1 MIPETRYAR
10 APSGDYIAYQVL
22 GNGPVDVLM
31 ARDGTYA
38 IEHVWDELRL
48 AYFHQRLASWSRVV
62 LFDIRGFGSSDSYG
76 VLSKPVPETWVD
88 DTSAVLDAIGSERA
102 VLFGWSH
109 GGQYALMFAATYPE
123 RCRALVLVNA
133 FARLLRDREYPAGLP
148 IDLRQRRLEIAI
160 EGWGNGGFL
169 PAWAPS
175 AAGDESFRE
184 WFSRAQR
191 ASSGPGTFAAVYDG
205 LLDRDVRA
213 VLSAIS
219 VPTLVMHRRDDRYA
233 PVAHG
238 RYLAEH
244 IDGAKYVELPGA
256 DHLEFV
262 GEVDPMLDEIQ
273 HFVAGLAGPQR
284 AERVLATVLFTDLV
298 GSTARAAELGDAG
311 WREVL
316 DAHDALARRVMTEH
330 RGRLVDTNGDGIV
343 AIFDGP
349 ARAILAAADF
359 VRATSAELD
368 VDSRAG
374 LHTGEIELRGDGI
387 AGIGVHIA
395 ARIGAL
401 AGDKEILVSRTVKDL
416 AAGSGIVFAD
426 RGVHALK
433 GVPDE
438 VQLFAAL
445 ASS

>member
-1 MIPETRYAR
+1 
-10 APSGDYIAYQVL
+10 
-22 GNGPVDVLM
+22 
-31 ARDGTYA
+31 
-38 IEHVWDELRL
+38 
-48 AYFHQRLASWSRVV
+48 V
-62 LFDIRGFGSSDSYG
+62 LFDIRGFGASDSYG
-76 VLSKPVPETWVD
+76 VTSKPVLETWVD
-88 DTSAVLDAIGSERA
+88 DAGAVLDAIDSEQA
-102 VLFGWSH
+102 VVYGWSH

-123 RCRALVLVNA
+123 RCRALILVNA

-148 IDLRQRRLEIAI
+148 VHLRQKRLEIAI

-175 AAGDESFRE
+175 TTDDASFRE

-219 VPTLVMHRRDDRYA
+219 VPTLVIHRGGDLYA
-233 PVAHG
+233 PVGHG

-244 IDGAKYVELPGA
+244 IDGARYLELPGS

-273 HFVAGLAGPQR
+273 EFVSGLGGAQPV
-284 AERVLATVLFTDLV
+284 ERVLATVLFTDLV
-298 GSTARAAELGDAG
+298 DSTARAAALGDAR
-311 WREVL
+311 WRHLL
-316 DAHDALARRVMTEH
+316 DEHDALGQRVFAEH
-330 RGRLVDTNGDGIV
+330 RGRLVDTTGDGFV

-349 ARAILAAADF
+349 ARAILAAIDF
-359 VRATSAELD
+359 LRATSNDLG

-374 LHTGEIELRGDGI
+374 LHTGEIELRGRGI
-387 AGIGVHIA
+387 AGIGVHVA
-395 ARIGAL
+395 ARVAAL
-401 AGDKEILVSRTVKDL
+401 AGRNEVLVSRTVKDL

-426 RGVHALK
+426 RGAHSLK

-438 VQLFAAL
+438 VQLFVANSA
-445 ASS
+445 